1 MKEEEL
7 EGEESSKKVKE
18 QFKGRKKKEKAEVR
32 KG

>member
-18 QFKGRKKKEKAEVR
+18 QFKGRIKKAKAKVK